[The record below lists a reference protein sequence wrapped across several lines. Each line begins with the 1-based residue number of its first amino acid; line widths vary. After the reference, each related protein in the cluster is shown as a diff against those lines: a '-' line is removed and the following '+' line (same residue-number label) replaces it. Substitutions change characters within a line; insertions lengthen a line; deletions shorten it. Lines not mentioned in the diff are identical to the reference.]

1 MNATG
6 DYTIITHC
14 NCLYSCPEVAD
25 QCDNTTLAVA
35 RQFICNEQGAH
46 TLSMYYNDAQWN

>member
-46 TLSMYYNDAQWN
+46 ILSMYYNAAQWN